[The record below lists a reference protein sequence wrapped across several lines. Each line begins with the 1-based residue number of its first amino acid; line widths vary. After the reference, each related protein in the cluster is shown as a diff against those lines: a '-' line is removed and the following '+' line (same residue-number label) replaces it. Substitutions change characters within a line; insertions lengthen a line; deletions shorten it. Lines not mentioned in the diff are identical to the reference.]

1 MTVYTRGAS
10 HTVVDACVPIINS
23 LGEWNKMFPLE
34 TISNDNLALLRNFET
49 SESFPILIQILKDS
63 FSSKDKS
70 GSEDQMPSD

>member
-34 TISNDNLALLRNFET
+34 TISNDNLGLLRNFGIF
-49 SESFPILIQILKDS
+49 SDS
-63 FSSKDKS
+63 H
-70 GSEDQMPSD
+70 SDPERFV